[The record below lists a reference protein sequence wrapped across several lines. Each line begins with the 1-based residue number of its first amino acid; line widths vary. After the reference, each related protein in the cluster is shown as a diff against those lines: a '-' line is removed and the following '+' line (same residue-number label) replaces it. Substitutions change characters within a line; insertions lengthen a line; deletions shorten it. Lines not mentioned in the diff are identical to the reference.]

1 MMDEEY
7 FVYHKSELFEPIHLP
22 CGRIDRKSNSLVNS
36 LKCYHYIAK
45 VWRLHLKIILIHLKN
60 ILKNSRNRLI
70 FCRYVR

>member
-36 LKCYHYIAK
+36 LKYLLLTKMLRFRNLA
-45 VWRLHLKIILIHLKN
+45 III
-60 ILKNSRNRLI
+60 
-70 FCRYVR
+70 